1 MPSIYNSNLA
11 DLPTVAAQV
20 EGIEAI
26 LIERPRPE
34 PGAITIRE
42 SAEVR
47 DEDAEEALLDDAM
60 EEVTGE
66 EPEKDP
72 SSTVQR
78 MATEPPLVPRDD
90 LMWKFLVN
98 PQAIQFGGG
107 DAQYEELLPHLNTV
121 PEVAFKGNSA
131 RTIELP
137 DLILETWFEGK
148 SVQPL
153 LDGIRRLQEAN
164 PDNREYEPPTMA
176 FVFGSRRIE
185 PVKVVKAT
193 WIENKWLGGEP
204 AGVRLSL
211 TLQEVMDERVS
222 DPYEPPP
229 PPIETEGETE
239 TTATTESIDPIAL
252 TPRQMDEFATAARQW
267 LKDNATTQG
276 FSAVVAYTLNQQ
288 DFKLKPQSNGI
299 ATVADVTGA
308 ALGKV
313 GTWGQDSILE
323 EWTPE
328 LLDLPKA

>member
-47 DEDAEEALLDDAM
+47 EEDAEEALLDDAM
-60 EEVTGE
+60 TEVTGE

-90 LMWKFLVN
+90 LVWKFLVN

-185 PVKVVKAT
+185 PVKVIKAT

-229 PPIETEGETE
+229 PPLETEGD
-239 TTATTESIDPIAL
+239 AATESADPVAL
-252 TPRQMDEFATAARQW
+252 TPRQMDEFVAAARQW

-288 DFKLKPQSNGI
+288 DFKLKPQSDGT

-308 ALGKV
+308 ALGKI
-313 GTWGQDSILE
+313 GTWRQDSSLE
-323 EWTPE
+323 NWEPE
-328 LLDLPKA
+328 LIDLPKE